1 MNNHRRNQFVAVL
14 GGAALIGVALHFWGT
29 QKPTSLEA
37 TVTPEALPTTTLAA
51 SSPSG
56 AQVNIVA
63 TATQPTPVPNQPL
76 PLLGPHLRKI
86 GDCLHIS
93 NSLNNEANLSVTS
106 LLDSLRSELG
116 EVVANQTDWKNVH
129 ITLPNGEKRRLRIE
143 VEATSEEG
151 TAARLRYYGV
161 DKEDLPVPI
170 PLTKEQSLNPS
181 EEYIASLENQGK
193 VTLREEARRGLFSK
207 GAEIY
212 YTERNGYLS
221 ELEISVNGKGAKC
234 QDLQSNH
241 GSCGCY

>member
-1 MNNHRRNQFVAVL
+1 MNSHRRNQLVTVL
-14 GGAALIGVALHFWGT
+14 GGAALIGVALHFWGP
-29 QKPTSLEA
+29 QKSQIAETAPA
-37 TVTPEALPTTTLAA
+37 TESLPTTAA
-51 SSPSG
+51 PSP
-56 AQVNIVA
+56 ATTANNITA
-63 TATQPTPVPNQPL
+63 TNTQPTPVPNQPL

-93 NSLNNEANLSVTS
+93 NSLNDDANLTVTS
-106 LLDSLRSELG
+106 LLDSVRSELG
-116 EVVANQTDWKNVH
+116 EVVANQTDWQNVH

-151 TAARLRYYGV
+151 SARRLRYYGV

-170 PLTKEQSLNPS
+170 PLTKEQSINPS
-181 EEYIASLENQGK
+181 QEYISSIENQGK

-221 ELEISVNGKGAKC
+221 EIEISVNGKSVKC
-234 QDLQSNH
+234 QDLQSNR
-241 GSCGCY
+241 GNCGCF